1 MNRSIAGAAFV
12 AVFALALVAVALA
25 PRQASA
31 LSLSLHVKPTTVS
44 PGGAVTLSGRISPK
58 LPKAATVAIQRS
70 RAGSSF
76 VTIKRISL
84 AKGST
89 RYRTRWVAGTELGP
103 VRFRAKFKTITT
115 GSIKVTVLAQESV
128 QIKDFAFTPQTL
140 TVKAW
145 TRVTWT
151 NEDAFD
157 HTVTAVDSLDIN
169 ATPTGL
175 FDSGFMPQG
184 NTFRYTFTKPG
195 TFFYEC
201 QIHFMDA
208 AMHADVVVQ

>member
-12 AVFALALVAVALA
+12 AVFALALVAVAVA

-44 PGGAVTLSGRISPK
+44 PGGAVTLSGRISPR

-70 RAGSSF
+70 RAGSGF
-76 VTIKRISL
+76 VTVKRIRL

-89 RYRTRWVAGTELGP
+89 GYRTRWVAGTDLGP
-103 VRFRAKFKTITT
+103 ARFRARFKTIIT

-145 TRVTWT
+145 TRVTWA
-151 NEDAFD
+151 NQDAFG

-175 FDSGFMPQG
+175 FSSGSMPQG
-184 NTFRYTFTKPG
+184 ATFRYTFTKPG

-201 QIHFMDA
+201 QIHYLDA
-208 AMHADVVVQ
+208 AMHAEVVVQ

>member
-1 MNRSIAGAAFV
+1 M
-12 AVFALALVAVALA
+12 
-25 PRQASA
+25 
-31 LSLSLHVKPTTVS
+31 
-44 PGGAVTLSGRISPK
+44 
-58 LPKAATVAIQRS
+58 
-70 RAGSSF
+70 
-76 VTIKRISL
+76 TIKRIRL

-89 RYRTRWVAGTELGP
+89 RYRTKWVAGTDLGP

-115 GSIKVTVLAQESV
+115 GSKQGDGTGTGIGADQGL
-128 QIKDFAFTPQTL
+128 AFTPQTL

-151 NEDAFD
+151 NQDAFD

-195 TFFYEC
+195 TFYEC
-201 QIHFMDA
+201 QIHFMDP
-208 AMHADVVVQ
+208 AMHAGVVVQ

>member
-1 MNRSIAGAAFV
+1 MNRFIAAAAFI
-12 AVFALALVAVALA
+12 AVFAFALVAVAVT
-25 PRQASA
+25 PPQASA
-31 LSLSLHVKPTTVS
+31 LSLSLRVKPTTVS
-44 PGGAVTLSGRISPK
+44 PGGAVTLTGRISPK
-58 LPKAATVAIQRS
+58 LPAAATVAIQRS

-76 VTIKRISL
+76 VTIKRIKL

-89 RYRTRWVAGTELGP
+89 SYRTKWVAGTVLGP
-103 VRFRAKFKTITT
+103 VRFRAKFKTVTT

-145 TRVTWT
+145 TRVTWA
-151 NEDAFD
+151 NQDAFD

-184 NTFRYTFTKPG
+184 DIFRYTFTKPG

-201 QIHFMDA
+201 LIHYTDP
-208 AMHADVVVQ
+208 AMHAEVVVQ